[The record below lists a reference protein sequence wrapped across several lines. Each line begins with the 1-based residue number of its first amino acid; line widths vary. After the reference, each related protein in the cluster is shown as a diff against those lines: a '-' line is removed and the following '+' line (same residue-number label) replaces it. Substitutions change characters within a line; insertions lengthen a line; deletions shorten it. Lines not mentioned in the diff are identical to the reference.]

1 MTQFYILEIQ
11 QNAQGEFSHLVHW
24 AFDQDPTQ
32 ARLKAESTYHTV
44 LAAQAVSDLKS
55 HSATLIASDG
65 RAIMNQCYVHAVTTE
80 LETEP
85 EE

>member
-44 LAAQAVSDLKS
+44 LAA
-55 HSATLIASDG
+55 
-65 RAIMNQCYVHAVTTE
+65 
-80 LETEP
+80 
-85 EE
+85 

>member
-1 MTQFYILEIQ
+1 MVMFYILEIQ

-65 RAIMNQCYVHAVTTE
+65 RAIMNQCYIHAINE
-80 LETEP
+80 ESETEP